1 MKYAACFLKE
11 ILMIFFAKKL
21 GYLHIGLV
29 QVAVKPLTRK
39 GINASVLMCLR
50 DARFKK
56 FNDSIL
62 SMIIAFLYDGP
73 IYFDCYPDICLAL
86 DDLNIVKAL
95 TLNILISGYDMEKG
109 SKPFALICRIYY
121 RVLGSQLNPCA
132 RIKDPTGKTMLIQ
145 CSTPNAKIQVPK
157 MIQWQ
162 DINLP
167 KEWLLERE
175 SPRAK
180 PVLDELNL
188 AHIHQ
193 YLDGIFKTSFHDKKP
208 LRINE
213 GRHSFARFESIS
225 KRDQDLTDFLQK
237 NFEKPGLK
245 LKGVSSDNSQVSTA
259 FYSTKPEHSSPYS
272 RTANEEEEETKSVS
286 PSASNF
292 QTIETLV
299 FQCQLRVLNAF
310 DKNFEIHMVSLFN
323 EFISAKNRDKRK
335 YYQSIFAQSEKDRVK
350 RKWKEKMNQLQKH
363 ILFFDFLENYY
374 VSKNHLNVIKK
385 KSNFGKQD
393 KTVVRSSHPPL
404 ETVLVSCKGTEV
416 KASPFKIADDQT
428 LVVSINEQN
437 NFTNEC
443 LHVIG

>member
-1 MKYAACFLKE
+1 M
-11 ILMIFFAKKL
+11 
-21 GYLHIGLV
+21 
-29 QVAVKPLTRK
+29 
-39 GINASVLMCLR
+39 
-50 DARFKK
+50 
-56 FNDSIL
+56 
-62 SMIIAFLYDGP
+62 
-73 IYFDCYPDICLAL
+73 
-86 DDLNIVKAL
+86 
-95 TLNILISGYDMEKG
+95 
-109 SKPFALICRIYY
+109 
-121 RVLGSQLNPCA
+121 
-132 RIKDPTGKTMLIQ
+132 
-145 CSTPNAKIQVPK
+145 
-157 MIQWQ
+157 
-162 DINLP
+162 
-167 KEWLLERE
+167 
-175 SPRAK
+175 
-180 PVLDELNL
+180 
-188 AHIHQ
+188 
-193 YLDGIFKTSFHDKKP
+193 
-208 LRINE
+208 
-213 GRHSFARFESIS
+213 
-225 KRDQDLTDFLQK
+225 
-237 NFEKPGLK
+237 K

-259 FYSTKPEHSSPYS
+259 FYSTKPEHYSPYS

-292 QTIETLV
+292 QTVETLV

-363 ILFFDFLENYY
+363 ILLFDFLEKDYVSKDE
-374 VSKNHLNVIKK
+374 VSKNHLNVIK

-437 NFTNEC
+437 NFTNES